1 MSPRKPTID
10 DLDDIDD
17 EDGVLEEEKAQET
30 DLDLTIADAEDVA
43 TVWLSL
49 LRSLTHQAVQLGYFP
64 RVTVRHTSH
73 TTEGQIYI
81 PELNGILML
90 ACLAP

>member
-1 MSPRKPTID
+1 MAIAQEGLMSPRKPTID

-43 TVWLSL
+43 AAL
-49 LRSLTHQAVQLGYFP
+49 P
-64 RVTVRHTSH
+64 
-73 TTEGQIYI
+73 
-81 PELNGILML
+81 PEFEEEEER
-90 ACLAP
+90 

>member
-10 DLDDIDD
+10 DVDDIDD

-43 TVWLSL
+43 TVL
-49 LRSLTHQAVQLGYFP
+49 L
-64 RVTVRHTSH
+64 
-73 TTEGQIYI
+73 
-81 PELNGILML
+81 PELEQEEER
-90 ACLAP
+90 